1 MSTTTNQELL
11 SERDVSILLGLSE
24 PTLFRH
30 RRNGTGPRFIRLS
43 ARRIAYRRSAIE
55 EWLKGCE
62 CQALGSV
69 PSLPI
74 PSERSHAEQTSVGQP
89 ETSARHCGRSMERT
103 LRGRRACEE
112 RGVS

>member
-1 MSTTTNQELL
+1 MRVTTNQELL
-11 SERDVSILLGLSE
+11 SEREVSNWLGISE

-62 CQALGSV
+62 RQSLDSV
-69 PSLPI
+69 PLLATAQGLGGAPTSRS
-74 PSERSHAEQTSVGQP
+74 PSPPRK
-89 ETSARHCGRSMERT
+89 
-103 LRGRRACEE
+103 
-112 RGVS
+112 